1 MTQEHKYI
9 VLFSGDD
16 SDFVWNQNVSV
27 QLVTDADLTGF
38 KAHFSFMNFRQDFD
52 TIPED
57 KKIVLTFPACATK
70 DFPIGC
76 RDAEL
81 WIEDPNGKRRTVSNR
96 IHVIVTR
103 SVDEAYSTGDDQT
116 ISIGIIN
123 SAGPT
128 EWNNIVKPFTPETDV
143 FDMEC
148 NDWEFRKVVAKIF
161 ESLGGK
167 VVNND

>member
-1 MTQEHKYI
+1 MAEEHKI

-27 QLVTDADLTGF
+27 QLVTDANLDGF

-52 TIPED
+52 SIPED
-57 KKIVLTFPACATK
+57 KKIVLIFPACATK
-70 DFPIGC
+70 GFPLGC
-76 RDAEL
+76 NDAEL
-81 WIEDPNGKRRTVSNR
+81 WIEDPNGKRRTVSTR
-96 IHVIVTR
+96 VHVIVTR
-103 SVDEAYSTGDDQT
+103 SVDEAYSSGDDQT

-123 SAGPT
+123 GAGPT
-128 EWNNIVKPFTPETDV
+128 EWKNIIKPFTPEEDV

-148 NDWEFRKVVAKIF
+148 NEWEFRKVVAKVF

-167 VVNND
+167 VINND